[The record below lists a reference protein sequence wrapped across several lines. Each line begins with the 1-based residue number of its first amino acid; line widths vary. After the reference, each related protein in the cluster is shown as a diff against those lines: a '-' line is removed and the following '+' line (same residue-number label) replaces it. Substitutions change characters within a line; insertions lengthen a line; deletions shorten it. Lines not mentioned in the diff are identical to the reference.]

1 MGVLG
6 RHFRIHVLRYMYS
19 KGLLGAT
26 VVQTKILERAN
37 VPVFLS
43 GLGDEIPARTLTWG
57 YLVIASAMVM
67 ERTLR
72 FVPASCFRICV
83 TFLNPKCPLC
93 AIYPPI
99 CSSAPFQPRRG
110 RVLVLASD
118 GTRMMI
124 LGESTTLLVGCHPP
138 GAAGLGTSRPI

>member
-26 VVQTKILERAN
+26 VVQTKIIERAN

-67 ERTLR
+67 ERALR

-83 TFLNPKCPLC
+83 AFLDPSARC
-93 AIYPPI
+93 AQFTRQFVPAHLFSPDEGE
-99 CSSAPFQPRRG
+99 SLSLQAMNADDHPRRVNHPAG
-110 RVLVLASD
+110 RLPSSWC
-118 GTRMMI
+118 RR
-124 LGESTTLLVGCHPP
+124 
-138 GAAGLGTSRPI
+138 LGTYRPI